1 MDLLWQIAIALLP
14 SVGIGFLFYK
24 IIKAIVEGDRNER
37 LAYAQWQAGLDEA
50 GAKAH
55 SAADGDADSAA
66 RTD

>member
-14 SVGIGFLFYK
+14 SVGIGFIFYK

-37 LAYAQWQAGLDEA
+37 LES
-50 GAKAH
+50 GAKSH